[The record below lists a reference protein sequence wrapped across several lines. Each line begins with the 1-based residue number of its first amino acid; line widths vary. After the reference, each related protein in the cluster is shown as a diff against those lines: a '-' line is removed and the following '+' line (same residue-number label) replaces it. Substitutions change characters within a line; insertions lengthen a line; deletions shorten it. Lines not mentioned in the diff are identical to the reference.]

1 MSTKVLIF
9 AHSNLMI
16 YLQPLIYDVLHTEG
30 DFYLGNPDARQ
41 KVTEEGE
48 NAGDITND
56 EKAQSVSSEVKTKKR
71 GGPKP
76 KRSKKGKR

>member
-1 MSTKVLIF
+1 MSIKALIL

-41 KVTEEGE
+41 KVTEEGDR
-48 NAGDITND
+48 NAGIRND
-56 EKAQSVSSEVKTKKR
+56 EKAQSVSSEAKTQKR
-71 GGPKP
+71 GGSKP

>member
-30 DFYLGNPDARQ
+30 DFYLGNQDARQ
-41 KVTEEGE
+41 KVTEGDNAEG
-48 NAGDITND
+48 ITND
-56 EKAQSVSSEVKTKKR
+56 EKAQSVSSEAKTKKR